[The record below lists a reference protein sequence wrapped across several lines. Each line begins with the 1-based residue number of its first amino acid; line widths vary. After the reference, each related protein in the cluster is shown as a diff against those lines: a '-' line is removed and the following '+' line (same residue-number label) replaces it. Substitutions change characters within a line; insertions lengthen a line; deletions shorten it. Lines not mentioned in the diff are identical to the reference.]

1 MTDGK
6 TGSARIIDGKA
17 SAERLRAEV
26 KVGAEA
32 FAARYGRKPGLEV
45 VIVGDDPASHVY
57 VNSKEK
63 QSGLVSMRGLVHRL
77 PASVAQREL
86 EDKVRALNEDDTVD
100 GILVQLPL
108 PKGLNSERV
117 VHAID
122 PQKDVDGLH
131 PVNAGLLA
139 SGGKGLRPCT
149 PSGCMRL
156 IAETGMNLTGKRALV
171 VGRSNLVGKPI
182 ALMLLEQNATVTM
195 AHSKTAN
202 LAEHVAASD
211 VVIAAVGVPELI
223 KGAWIKQGAVIIDVG
238 MNRLADKRLVG
249 DVEYGAAL
257 ERAGFIT
264 PVPGGVGPTTI
275 AFLLANTLE
284 AANRRAGA

>member
-1 MTDGK
+1 MT
-6 TGSARIIDGKA
+6 AQIIDGKL

-26 KVGAEA
+26 KQGAEA
-32 FAARYGRKPGLEV
+32 FLQRYGRKPGLEV

-63 QSGLVSMRGLVHRL
+63 QSGLVGIRGLVHRL
-77 PASVAQREL
+77 AANTTQREL
-86 EDKVRALNEDDTVD
+86 LDKVALLNADASVD

-108 PKGLNSERV
+108 PKGLNTEEV
-117 VHAID
+117 VHSID
-122 PQKDVDGLH
+122 PRKDVDGLH

-139 SGGKGLRPCT
+139 SGGQGLRPCT

-156 IAETGMNLTGKRALV
+156 IAETGTKLSGKRALV

-182 ALMLLEQNATVTM
+182 AFMLLEQNATVTL
-195 AHSKTAN
+195 AHSKTQD
-202 LAEHVAASD
+202 LAAHVAESD

-223 KGAWIKQGAVIIDVG
+223 QGAWIKPGAVVIDVG

-249 DVEYGAAL
+249 DVQYATAA

-275 AFLLANTLE
+275 AFLLANTLQATE
-284 AANRRAGA
+284 RRAKAELPHST

>member
-1 MTDGK
+1 MT
-6 TGSARIIDGKA
+6 AQIIDGKL

-26 KVGAEA
+26 KQGAEA
-32 FAARYGRKPGLEV
+32 FEKQHGRKPGLEV

-63 QSGLVSMRGLVHRL
+63 QSALVGMRGLVHRM
-77 PASVAQREL
+77 PASTTQREL
-86 EDKVRALNEDDTVD
+86 LDKVASLNAAQDVD

-108 PKGLNSERV
+108 PKGLNSEEV
-117 VHAID
+117 VHSID
-122 PQKDVDGLH
+122 PRKDVDGLH

-139 SGGKGLRPCT
+139 SGGQGLRPCT

-156 IAETGMNLTGKRALV
+156 IAETGTQLSGKRALV

-182 ALMLLEQNATVTM
+182 AFMLLEQNATVTL
-195 AHSKTAN
+195 AHSKTQD
-202 LAEHVAASD
+202 LAGHVAASD
-211 VVIAAVGVPELI
+211 IVVAAVGVPELI
-223 KGAWIKQGAVIIDVG
+223 KGAWIKPGAVVIDVG

-249 DVEYGAAL
+249 DVEFAAAK

-264 PVPGGVGPTTI
+264 PVPGGVGPMTI
-275 AFLLANTLE
+275 AFLLSNTLQ
-284 AANRRAGA
+284 AAERRLHASRG